1 VSGARLV
8 ICNNSAALHIAE
20 ALDTP
25 CIAITG
31 PNDPIRWG
39 TYKAH
44 SRTIQ
49 RSVGL
54 PCHPC
59 TEKRCVMPMSPCI
72 EEVEAEDVIRAAI
85 SMGVLGG

>member
-1 VSGARLV
+1 M

-31 PNDPIRWG
+31 PSDPIRWG

-44 SRTIQ
+44 SRTIEK
-49 RSVGL
+49 SVGL

-59 TEKRCVMPMSPCI
+59 GEKRCVRPTNPCI
-72 EEVEAEDVIRAAI
+72 DEIRVDDVFRA
-85 SMGVLGG
+85 VTDLGLLNS